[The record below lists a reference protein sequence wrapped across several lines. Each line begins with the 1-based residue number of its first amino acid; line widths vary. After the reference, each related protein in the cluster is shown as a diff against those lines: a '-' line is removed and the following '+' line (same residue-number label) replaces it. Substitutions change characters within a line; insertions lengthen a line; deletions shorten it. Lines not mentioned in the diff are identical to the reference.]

1 VSVLEAL
8 RSWKYAKA
16 QPTAA
21 VRRAQSHSAV
31 RLVLTT
37 GACLAAMLLLVV
49 PLLTLEADAK
59 GGGGGHGGGGH
70 GGGGHGGGGHGGKH
84 GGGGHGAKHGGGGH
98 GAKHG
103 GGGHGGGRHGAGF
116 AGHGGGR
123 HLGHRVFGNR
133 AIANVALQ
141 SRVPRRILR
150 FGLALVAWRPR
161 PRLPSSLESGARS

>member
-1 VSVLEAL
+1 SLLVGHRSSAERRCVKRKLEPLSERRSFIRLDIVRRRGRRKTPVSVLEAL
-8 RSWKYAKA
+8 RSWKYAKV

-21 VRRAQSHSAV
+21 VRRAQSHSVV

-84 GGGGHGAKHGGGGH
+84 GGGGHGGKHGGGGH

-103 GGGHGGGRHGAGF
+103 GGGHGASFVGHGGRHGGGNTGPGF
-116 AGHGGGR
+116 
-123 HLGHRVFGNR
+123 
-133 AIANVALQ
+133 
-141 SRVPRRILR
+141 
-150 FGLALVAWRPR
+150 
-161 PRLPSSLESGARS
+161 SGP